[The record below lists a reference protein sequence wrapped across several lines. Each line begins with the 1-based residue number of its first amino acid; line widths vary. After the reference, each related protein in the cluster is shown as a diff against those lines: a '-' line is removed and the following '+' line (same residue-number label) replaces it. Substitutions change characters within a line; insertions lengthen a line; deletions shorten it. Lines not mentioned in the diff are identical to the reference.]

1 MIQKIVVLTQ
11 LNDSDVNLILCGTRL
26 AILFNKELCLF
37 YHATG
42 SYHPGSIDEQLKKY
56 QDKLHA
62 EIPGMPVSILVGNFR
77 KQTMALVLADEY
89 EAILLVAGSSRMNN
103 LSSTLQNS
111 PVPFIFVSEV
121 LPFCSDFS
129 RIIFPVDLRPQNKD
143 AMKWAYYFGKHNKS
157 EIIAIGANDTS
168 RDNIRQVTQTMVTLK
183 KMAEK
188 SGIPHKIYRGT
199 AGSLRIYN
207 EGLEAA
213 RELGGNLMLL
223 LGSSTI
229 TILDLIL
236 GLPEAKIVRKADG
249 MPVLV
254 VNPRRETYL
263 VCE

>member
-26 AILFNKELCLF
+26 ATLFSKELCLF

-42 SYHPGSIDEQLKKY
+42 NYHAGRIDEQLKKY
-56 QDKLHA
+56 QEKLHA
-62 EIPGMPVSILVGNFR
+62 KIPGLPVSILVGNFR
-77 KQTMALVLADEY
+77 KPTMALVLADEH
-89 EAILLVAGSSRMNN
+89 EAILLVAGSSRIKN

-111 PVPFIFVSEV
+111 PVPFIFISEA
-121 LPFCSDFS
+121 LPFSSDFR

-143 AMKWAYYFGKHNKS
+143 AVKWAYYFGKHNRS
-157 EIIAIGANDTS
+157 EIVAIGANDS
-168 RDNIRQVTQTMVTLK
+168 SGDNRRQVMQILETLK
-183 KMAEK
+183 RLVEK

-199 AGSLRIYN
+199 SGSLRIHN

-213 RELGGNLMLL
+213 RELGGDLILL

-236 GLPEAKIVRKADG
+236 GLPETKIVRKAEG